1 MKKGK
6 DPNKKPPTKRQ
17 KMDFIH
23 RNLCFDDSGNDMR
36 GFRA

>member
-6 DPNKKPPTKRQ
+6 DKKTEDYL
-17 KMDFIH
+17 DFIH
-23 RNLCFDDSGNDMR
+23 RNLRFADNGNDMR